1 MNRRN
6 WLASAVLVLLCGGI
20 LVVFTDIERPVV
32 RWLSCGPLA
41 ARQAPSLSPAAAA
54 GSGVSRREIC
64 PP

>member
-1 MNRRN
+1 MSKTH
-6 WLASAVLVLLCGGI
+6 LLVGGAVALLCGGI
-20 LVVFTDIERPVV
+20 LVLFTDIERPVV

-41 ARQAPSLSPAAAA
+41 ARQDPSLSPAAAA